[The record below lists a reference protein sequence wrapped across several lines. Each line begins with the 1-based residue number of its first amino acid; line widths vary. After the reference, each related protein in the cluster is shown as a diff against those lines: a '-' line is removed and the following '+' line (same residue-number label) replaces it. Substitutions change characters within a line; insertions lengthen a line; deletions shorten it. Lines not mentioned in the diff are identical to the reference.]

1 MNIYYAVIAYPEKN
15 GYAFTR
21 AEDKEEA
28 IEKFMNEDFNDLIYE
43 VCELDLD
50 DDEVIELW

>member
-21 AEDKEEA
+21 ASCKEEA
-28 IEKFMNEDFNDLIYE
+28 VEKFMNEDYKNLIYE
-43 VCELDLD
+43 VCELNLG
-50 DDEVIELW
+50 DEVIELW